1 MTSPAGSLVS
11 LLSGAFPGL
20 SGSQLWGQVSP
31 WPWLACAL
39 HGGRGPPSIPLQ
51 GHRRWD
57 RGSHIYSRKGLVELP
72 QPCGFSVMAASQHKA
87 GSSRRKPAAC
97 PNLWPMQRAAA
108 TLALAAVTLLTA
120 LAVTA
125 PLYNLAPFSC
135 KVGILLRA
143 ASRVGFINRPSRQR
157 ESREKSL

>member
-1 MTSPAGSLVS
+1 MAELPRACGFAGMAAAQPEAGS
-11 LLSGAFPGL
+11 G
-20 SGSQLWGQVSP
+20 
-31 WPWLACAL
+31 
-39 HGGRGPPSIPLQ
+39 
-51 GHRRWD
+51 
-57 RGSHIYSRKGLVELP
+57 
-72 QPCGFSVMAASQHKA
+72 
-87 GSSRRKPAAC
+87 RRKPAAC

-143 ASRVGFINRPSRQR
+143 ASRVGFINRPSRRR